1 MKALKWYGPYN
12 LKVEEAE
19 EPKIIKET
27 DALVRPVL
35 VGICGTDM
43 HVYKGY
49 LNIVPGDIIG
59 HEFVGIVEKV
69 GSHVRRVKEGDRVIV
84 SCWIADGECWYC
96 KKGFHTQCVNI
107 NIFGMGP
114 VYGETYQGANAELV
128 RVPYADTMLLKM
140 PDDLS
145 FEKAL
150 MISDG
155 LPASYA
161 GVVEAG
167 IEPGDSV
174 GIVGCGPIGLLA
186 GMCAQVLGASQVIA
200 IDFAETRLKMA
211 KELGMITINAS
222 KQNVGEEVRN
232 LTDGRGVDLAIEA
245 AGGGDAPLLTA
256 IEITRRK
263 GKISVI
269 GFHVLDYNLPA
280 GQLWLTEK
288 RMTFSIGDPITHGPV
303 LIELIRKNRLDPT
316 KIYSH
321 ILTLEE
327 APKGFDLVD
336 KKIAIKAV
344 IKIRTT

>member
-1 MKALKWYGPYN
+1 MKALKWYGPYD
-12 LKVEEAE
+12 LRVEETE
-19 EPKIIKET
+19 EPKLIKDT
-27 DALVRPVL
+27 DALVRPIYT
-35 VGICGTDM
+35 GICGTDM

-49 LNIVPGDIIG
+49 INIVPGDIIG

-69 GSHVRRVKEGDRVIV
+69 GSKVRKFKEGDRVIV

-96 KKGFHTQCVNI
+96 IKGFHTQCVNI

-114 VYGETYQGANAELV
+114 LYGESYQGADAELV
-128 RVPYADTMLLKM
+128 RVPYADTILIKI

-161 GVVEAG
+161 GVVEGGFNA
-167 IEPGDSV
+167 GDSV

-186 GMCAQVLGASQVIA
+186 GMCAQLLGASQVIA
-200 IDFAETRLKMA
+200 IDLAETRLKIA
-211 KELGMITINAS
+211 KELGMITIDAS
-222 KQNVGEEVRN
+222 KQNVAEEVRN
-232 LTDGRGVDLAIEA
+232 LTDGRGVDLAIDA

-256 IEITRRK
+256 IEIVRRK

-269 GFHVLDYNLPA
+269 GFHVLDYSLPV

-288 RMTFSIGDPITHGPV
+288 RMSFSIGDPITYAPV
-303 LIELIRKNRLDPT
+303 LIELVRRNRLDPT
-316 KIYSH
+316 RIYSH
-321 ILTLEE
+321 ILSLDE
-327 APKGFDLVD
+327 APRGFELVD
-336 KKIAIKAV
+336 KKKAIKAI
-344 IKIRTT
+344 IKIK